1 MHSTS
6 RLLAILALLAVAAG
20 AGAQNHPENFLLSGS
35 SIQLLQGNGT
45 FNTIYNNPGSAH
57 GVTTDLDN
65 RNVIYSVTDLFR
77 VDPVTM
83 VVTTVFP
90 AGLGGSNN
98 VTIDHNGDYIMTGI
112 GPGSSNYSLFRIR
125 GNNLT
130 TIASMTSTSGTFSLT
145 GGLLRDIDTGNFV
158 LQVYGGSAGPHPII
172 SVAPDGTYTTLVT
185 NISTLG
191 GPRYEFT
198 QDIRTGNF
206 YVGIND
212 SAQGYL
218 VQATRSGVT
227 TVVATNPDRFAFNAL
242 VADRASSAAPRLIHP
257 YIQNLYYTDLK
268 TFAVTSVAVN
278 GSSVSPRDVD
288 IWQAR
293 TIQPVRTAPGRYTL
307 RFSFPGQAGLGYVA
321 GLSLSGVRPGIPL
334 ADGRIIL
341 LNPDVLLFLSVN
353 NLLPGI
359 FNVGP
364 AVLDKNGEA
373 QGTLDVSALPPLGI
387 PVHLVV
393 LVLDPRAPAGIAVV
407 SDPYVLPL

>member
-1 MHSTS
+1 MQPTS
-6 RLLAILALLAVAAG
+6 ILLAIVALLAVAAG
-20 AGAQNHPENFLLSGS
+20 AQNHSENFLLSGS
-35 SIQLLQGNGT
+35 SIQLLQGNGSY
-45 FNTIYNNPGSAH
+45 NTIYNNPGSAH

-65 RNVIYSVTDLFR
+65 YNVLFSVTDLFR
-77 VDPVTM
+77 VDPVTS

-98 VTIDHNGDYIMTGI
+98 VTVDHNGDYIVTGI
-112 GPGSSNYSLFRIR
+112 GLGSSNYSIFRIR
-125 GNNLT
+125 GNSLT
-130 TIASMTSTSGTFSLT
+130 TIASMAVTSGNFSLT
-145 GGLLRDIDTGNFV
+145 GGLIRDIDNGNFV
-158 LQVYGGSAGPHPII
+158 LQVYGGSSGPHPII
-172 SVAPDGTYTTLVT
+172 SVAPDGTFTTIVT

-191 GPRYEFT
+191 GPRYELT

-206 YVGIND
+206 YVGVND
-212 SAQGYL
+212 TAQGYL
-218 VQATRSGVT
+218 VQATKSGAT
-227 TVVATNPDRFAFNAL
+227 TVVAASADRFAFNAL
-242 VADRASSAAPRLIHP
+242 VADRGSSAAPRLVHP

-268 TFAVTSVAVN
+268 TFAVTSVAVS

-293 TIQPVRTAPGRYTL
+293 NIQPVRTAPGRYTL

-321 GLSLSGVRPGIPL
+321 GLGLSGVRPGVPL
-334 ADGRIIL
+334 PDGRTIL
-341 LNPDVLLFLSVN
+341 LNPDVLVFLSVN

-359 FNVGP
+359 FNLGP

-373 QGTLDVSALPPLGI
+373 QGALDVSALPPLGV

-393 LVLDPRAPAGIAVV
+393 LVLDPKATSGIAIV